1 MLEPPCEPTC
11 QAAPQTGLTLIGSTH
26 IFYVLPCKICMLPCS
41 LQEASGIFVAQM
53 DTDEGIDQRLI
64 TTVVINQFVADLQ
77 ANL

>member
-1 MLEPPCEPTC
+1 
-11 QAAPQTGLTLIGSTH
+11 
-26 IFYVLPCKICMLPCS
+26 MLPCS